1 MEFLL
6 SMQYIYIYLYFLQ
19 HSGQWSLPIGS
30 EGMSLTQRLW
40 NEMALKNC
48 LQKLK
53 EMKYIYIYIFFLQHS
68 GQWSLPVGSEGMSLT
83 QRLWNEMAL
92 KNCLQKLKEMK
103 FYSARQC
110 GIPVVNAF
118 DNEVQTHKIK
128 SLE

>member
-1 MEFLL
+1 M
-6 SMQYIYIYLYFLQ
+6 IN
-19 HSGQWSLPIGS
+19 LPI
-30 EGMSLTQRLW
+30 
-40 NEMALKNC
+40 
-48 LQKLK
+48 
-53 EMKYIYIYIFFLQHS
+53 
-68 GQWSLPVGSEGMSLT
+68 GSEGMSLT